1 MDGRFFRSLVTICNK
16 INISPD
22 IYDLE
27 MLWDETLTYQENR
40 ENILKHIRIHNI
52 VPEKRELQ
60 KIASHASYLD
70 NETLPV
76 FLTNEI
82 NVMINDKSNN
92 SCAWLITREMVNKIR
107 KIRSSQEKGKK
118 RKAMTTLIRHIRQSP
133 YLTERQAY
141 LFMRI

>member
-1 MDGRFFRSLVTICNK
+1 MDGRFLRSLVTICNE

-40 ENILKHIRIHNI
+40 ENILKQIRIHNI
-52 VPEKRELQ
+52 GPEKRELQ

-76 FLTNEI
+76 FLTNEKNI
-82 NVMINDKSNN
+82 IINDKSNN
-92 SCAWLITREMVNKIR
+92 SCVWLITRKMVNKMR
-107 KIRSSQEKGKK
+107 KIRSSQEKGKE
-118 RKAMTTLIRHIRQSP
+118 RKAMTTLIRYIRQSP
-133 YLTERQAY
+133 YLTERQVY